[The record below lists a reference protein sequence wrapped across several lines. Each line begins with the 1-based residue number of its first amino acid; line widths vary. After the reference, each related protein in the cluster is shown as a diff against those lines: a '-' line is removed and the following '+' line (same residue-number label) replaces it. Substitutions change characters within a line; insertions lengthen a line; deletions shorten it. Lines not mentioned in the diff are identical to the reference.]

1 MSELTVKLPDAT
13 TPGFLRRTM
22 EAEKF
27 RKQITV
33 GDEVDWDS
41 LINFLLVYVLEP
53 KDRDEARE
61 VLLDLSREQYTD
73 LLDVIKAPPKT
84 DENPT

>member
-1 MSELTVKLPDAT
+1 
-13 TPGFLRRTM
+13 M

-33 GDEVDWDS
+33 GGEVDWDS

-73 LLDVIKAPPKT
+73 LLDVIKAPPET
-84 DENPT
+84 DGNPT

>member
-13 TPGFLRRTM
+13 TPGFLRRSM

-33 GDEVDWDS
+33 GGEVDWDS

-61 VLLDLSREQYTD
+61 LLLDLSREQYTD
-73 LLDVIKAPPKT
+73 LLDVIKAPPAE
-84 DENPT
+84 DGNPT

>member
-1 MSELTVKLPDAT
+1 MSELTVKLPDST

-22 EAEKF
+22 EAEKY

-33 GDEVDWDS
+33 GGEVDWDS
-41 LINFLLVYVLEP
+41 LINFLLVFILEP

-61 VLLDLSREQYTD
+61 LLLDLSREQYTD
-73 LLDVIKAPPKT
+73 LLDVIKAPA
-84 DENPT
+84 DDANPT

>member
-1 MSELTVKLPDAT
+1 MSELTIKLPDAT

>member
-1 MSELTVKLPDAT
+1 MSELNVKLPDAT

-22 EAEKF
+22 QAEKF
-27 RKQITV
+27 RKQITSET
-33 GDEVDWDS
+33 GDVDWES
-41 LINFLLVYVLEP
+41 LINFLLVFVLEP

-61 VLLDLSREQYTD
+61 LLLDLSREQYID
-73 LLDVIKAPPKT
+73 LLDVIKSTP

>member
-13 TPGFLRRTM
+13 TPGFLRRSI
-22 EAEKF
+22 EAEKY

-33 GDEVDWDS
+33 GGEVDWDS
-41 LINFLLVYVLEP
+41 LINFLLVFILEP

-61 VLLDLSREQYTD
+61 LLLDLSREQYTD
-73 LLDVIKAPPKT
+73 LLDVIKAPA
-84 DENPT
+84 DDANPT